1 MKGLSAMFSNW
12 PQSAD
17 AIQTIG
23 ASAGG
28 ELLDVAKSAARL
40 RTHMLLHTS
49 HEDPVQRLLVAL
61 SRGTYIQPHRH
72 NEQWEMIVPLK
83 GTLALLLF
91 SMTGVITEKVEITP
105 NQTTALQ
112 ISAGTW
118 HTLAPVSE
126 NALMLEVKPGPF
138 RPAEFAPWS
147 PSEGNPTAS
156 RAAAWLINAKPGERC
171 EYTGP

>member
-1 MKGLSAMFSNW
+1 MFSNW

-83 GTLALLLF
+83 GPLALLLF
-91 SMTGVITEKVEITP
+91 STTGVIASAAKQSI
-105 NQTTALQ
+105 LQ
-112 ISAGTW
+112 RKERMDCFA
-118 HTLAPVSE
+118 APVIGR
-126 NALMLEVKPGPF
+126 AF
-138 RPAEFAPWS
+138 ARPVGS
-147 PSEGNPTAS
+147 Q
-156 RAAAWLINAKPGERC
+156 
-171 EYTGP
+171 